1 MESVGILEAKTH
13 FSKLLERVERGE
25 TIQITKRGQ
34 PVAVISPLKAKSR
47 EDVRQAIEEIKK
59 LRRGNKLGPGL
70 TIRQLIDEGR
80 RF

>member
-34 PVAVISPLKAKSR
+34 PVAVLAPPAEASARDLKQVTA
-47 EDVRQAIEEIKK
+47 EIRR
-59 LRRGNKLGPGL
+59 LRKGNKLGPGL

>member
-47 EDVRQAIEEIKK
+47 EDVRRAIEEIKK
-59 LRRGNKLGPGL
+59 LRKRNKLGPGL